1 MASQFGYLSFIG
13 EGSTNRKQILAKFL
27 DLESFE
33 KKFKL
38 AKDDSA
44 EIKALVKRLEVNNNY
59 DELIKQAEINVSNS
73 KLEAEDKSYLIKE
86 LLTDSAKIN
95 EQIQKVSDSLN
106 SIPTEIID
114 YNSTVETITRLKL
127 ALQNFKDE
135 NINFEEEKKKL
146 QVIIDKTSEFLLLI
160 DNEQLQKDNE
170 ELDNL
175 NKKIVPLEREIS
187 ALSTQL
193 KNAKHKL
200 ELLESVPCGDSFPSC
215 KFIKDAFEYRNL
227 YPTLNAEHEE
237 KNNQLGK
244 LNHEYEQLDQKL
256 TDLLNKKNK
265 ITQKKLESEKT
276 LSNIQIS
283 IERNN
288 LSIEK
293 RIKQIEEYE
302 QKIKTYEQ
310 NKEAIENYLDL
321 QEKKKKLEQNGRQI
335 NENIEKTRHEMNV
348 ANVSYGSYL
357 KEVDTLKQQKLDLQK
372 LRNEYA
378 AFDLYQKCMHPSGIS
393 YEIIKQKLPEINAEI
408 AKILSN
414 IVNFNIFLENDDDK
428 LDIMIKHPNFEPRPL
443 EMGSGAEKTLAS
455 TAIRLALINVTSLP
469 VSDIF
474 ILDEPGTALDQENLD
489 GFVRILELIKSYF
502 KTVILISHLDYL
514 KDCVDLQITIDKKDG
529 YAHINQ

>member
-1 MASQFGYLSFIG
+1 M
-13 EGSTNRKQILAKFL
+13 
-27 DLESFE
+27 
-33 KKFKL
+33 
-38 AKDDSA
+38 
-44 EIKALVKRLEVNNNY
+44 
-59 DELIKQAEINVSNS
+59 
-73 KLEAEDKSYLIKE
+73 
-86 LLTDSAKIN
+86 
-95 EQIQKVSDSLN
+95 
-106 SIPTEIID
+106 
-114 YNSTVETITRLKL
+114 
-127 ALQNFKDE
+127 
-135 NINFEEEKKKL
+135 
-146 QVIIDKTSEFLLLI
+146 I
-160 DNEQLQKDNE
+160 DNDQLQKDDQ

-227 YPTLNAEHEE
+227 YPSLSTEHKQKSGQLDQLNEE
-237 KNNQLGK
+237 YGK
-244 LNHEYEQLDQKL
+244 LDQKL
-256 TDLLNKKNK
+256 ADLLNKKNK

-276 LSNIQIS
+276 LSTIQIS

-293 RIKQIEEYE
+293 RVKQIEEYE
-302 QKIKTYEQ
+302 KKAKTYEE
-310 NKEAIENYLDL
+310 NKEAIENYIVL
-321 QEKKKKLEQNGRQI
+321 QEKKKKLQQSIKEIG
-335 NENIEKTRHEMNV
+335 EKTEETRHEMNV
-348 ANVSYGSYL
+348 ASVSYGSYL
-357 KEVDTLKQQKLDLQK
+357 KEIETLKQQKLDLQK

-514 KDCVDLQITIDKKDG
+514 KDCVDTQITIDKKDG
-529 YAHINQ
+529 YAYINQ